1 MIKKK
6 TARLSVAALA
16 VASLAAT
23 ATVLGMGPAGSDG
36 SPKSTFSLEKA
47 RTFANFPVFYA
58 GDSVADVP
66 LVAVLR
72 RNDSATYVSFI
83 YGQCDAFSETGC
95 APPGEVQV
103 WPACRRNPSLYKG
116 PRSPIS
122 PVPDPTTV
130 RGVPA
135 ASFEDGHRLEIQTGV
150 STVVIFGHSP
160 EFVLELANALRGT
173 NNDVQPGAAL
183 PPPHPGALD
192 GSLPCD
198 Q

>member
-1 MIKKK
+1 MTKKK
-6 TARLSVAALA
+6 TARLSAVAVVVAA
-16 VASLAAT
+16 LAAT
-23 ATVLGMGPAGSDG
+23 ATILGMAPAGSNG
-36 SPKSTFSLEKA
+36 SPKSAFSLEKA
-47 RTFANFPVFYA
+47 RTFANFPVYYA
-58 GDSVADVP
+58 GDSVEGVP

-83 YGQCDAFSETGC
+83 YGECNASSETGC

-122 PVPDPTTV
+122 PAPEQTTV

-150 STVVIFGHSP
+150 STVVIFGRSP
-160 EFVLELANALRGT
+160 EFALELAKALRGT
-173 NNDVQPGAAL
+173 NNDGQAGAL

>member
-6 TARLSVAALA
+6 TARFSVVVLA

-23 ATVLGMGPAGSDG
+23 VTVLGMGPVGSGG

-47 RTFANFPVFYA
+47 QTFANFPVYYA
-58 GDSVADVP
+58 GDSVRDIP

-83 YGQCDAFSETGC
+83 YGECDARGDAGC

-103 WPACRRNPSLYKG
+103 WPACRRNPSLYAG
-116 PRSPIS
+116 LRSSIS
-122 PVPDPTTV
+122 PVPEQTTV

-150 STVVIFGHSP
+150 STVVIFGDSP
-160 EFVLELANALRGT
+160 QFVLELANALRGT
-173 NNDVQPGAAL
+173 NNDVHPGAAL
-183 PPPHPGALD
+183 PPPHPGAVD